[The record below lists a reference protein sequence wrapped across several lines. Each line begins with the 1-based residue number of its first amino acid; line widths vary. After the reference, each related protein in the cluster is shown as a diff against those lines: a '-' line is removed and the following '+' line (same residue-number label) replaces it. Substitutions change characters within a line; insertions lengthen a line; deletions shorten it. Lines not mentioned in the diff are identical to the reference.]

1 MVNPGTGCI
10 VHRNVKNRCAGNDAR
25 IKISPN
31 IPLSYKDKSSSPCK
45 QNPSQ

>member
-25 IKISPN
+25 IKISLN
-31 IPLSYKDKSSSPCK
+31 IPLSLK
-45 QNPSQ
+45 